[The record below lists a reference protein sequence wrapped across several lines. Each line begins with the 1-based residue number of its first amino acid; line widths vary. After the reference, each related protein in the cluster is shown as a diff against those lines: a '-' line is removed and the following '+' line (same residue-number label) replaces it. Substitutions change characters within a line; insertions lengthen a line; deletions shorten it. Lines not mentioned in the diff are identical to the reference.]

1 MKGSGTD
8 SQTIQE
14 NYAAVSGASD
24 GEECTS
30 YEDCIALL
38 GEGKEIRYTGPSGIG
53 PIDDQNDPSSAF
65 VGIYTFNADNKNELT
80 STVEGS
86 KS

>member
-1 MKGSGTD
+1 MPATARS
-8 SQTIQE
+8 
-14 NYAAVSGASD
+14 
-24 GEECTS
+24 TS

-53 PIDDQNDPSSAF
+53 PIDDRTTWSAF
-65 VGIYTFNADNKNELT
+65 VGIHTFNADNKNELT